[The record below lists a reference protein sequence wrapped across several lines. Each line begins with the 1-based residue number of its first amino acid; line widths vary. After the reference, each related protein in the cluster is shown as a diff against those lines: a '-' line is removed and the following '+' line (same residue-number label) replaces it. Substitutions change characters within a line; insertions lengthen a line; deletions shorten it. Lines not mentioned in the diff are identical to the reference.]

1 MQRRSIAR
9 GDPRYK
15 QLRSRNNDSVK
26 KSREK
31 SRRERDTIIESI
43 NQLEQDNQQ
52 LIQNLQLIKH
62 EYEQLQNLFK
72 QHTGLD
78 IDQLTTSKSKS
89 TSELPTSSTQS
100 KEESKESSSKPVLT
114 INTTEEKSSSNNE
127 FDAKDLDGSIVLING
142 VQYKIVSMNKN

>member
-52 LIQNLQLIKH
+52 LIQNLQSIKH

>member
-52 LIQNLQLIKH
+52 LIQNLQSIKH

-89 TSELPTSSTQS
+89 TSELSTSSTQS